1 MKTTQLVLGALM
13 SLVSPAV
20 VVAAPL
26 LRYTFEEASG
36 NALDSGD
43 APQTDAVFQ
52 GGAVRSSDTPSGT
65 GSSLDLRNDAPN
77 AQLVGQDAIDL
88 DGLSALTLT
97 TWLKLDSYSSGNNRL
112 LSKQFSGMNF
122 NGFSLN
128 MNATT
133 NDGPVGA
140 DNFRLGLFLG
150 SGVGLGSVFSSVD
163 VDATQWTFIAVTY
176 DSATGQTSFYTGGV
190 NTPVTQLGATQTF
203 AVNPGVIDGLA
214 ARFGVG
220 FTDAAPGADTS
231 AIGRQDDIRVYGT
244 VLTLAE
250 LNVARVENVPE
261 PGMPALVA
269 TALAG
274 AGLLRRRR

>member
-1 MKTTQLVLGALM
+1 MKTTQLVLGAVM
-13 SLVSPAV
+13 AFVSPTL

-26 LRYTFEEASG
+26 LRYTFDEASG
-36 NALDSGD
+36 NALDSGS

-52 GGAVRSSDTPSGT
+52 GGAVRSSDTPSGI

-77 AQLVGQDAIDL
+77 AQLVGQDAVDL

-97 TWLKLDSYSSGNNRL
+97 TWLKLDSYASGNNRL

-128 MNATT
+128 MNATP

-140 DNFRLGLFLG
+140 DNFKLGLFLG
-150 SGVGLGSVFSSVD
+150 SGVGVGSVFSSDD

-176 DSATGQTSFYTGGV
+176 DSATGQSSFYTGGV
-190 NTPVTQLGATQTF
+190 NAPVTQLGATQTF

-220 FTDAAPGADTS
+220 FTDAAPGANTS
-231 AIGRQDDIRVYGT
+231 AIGLQDDVRVYGRA
-244 VLTLAE
+244 LTLEE
-250 LNVARVENVPE
+250 LNVVRAENVPE
-261 PGMPALVA
+261 PGALALVA

-274 AGLLRRRR
+274 VGLLRRR

>member
-1 MKTTQLVLGALM
+1 MKTTQLVLGAVM
-13 SLVSPAV
+13 AFVSPAL

-26 LRYTFEEASG
+26 LRYTFDEASG

-43 APQTDAVFQ
+43 APQTDAAFQ
-52 GGAVRSSDTPSGT
+52 GGAVRSSDTPSGI

-97 TWLKLDSYSSGNNRL
+97 TWLKLDSYASGNNRL

-128 MNATT
+128 MNATP

-176 DSATGQTSFYTGGV
+176 DSATGQASFYTGGV
-190 NTPVTQLGATQTF
+190 NAPVTQLGATQTF

-214 ARFGVG
+214 ARFGAG
-220 FTDAAPGADTS
+220 FTDATPGANTS
-231 AIGRQDDIRVYGT
+231 AIGRQDDVRVYGT
-244 VLTLAE
+244 ALALEE
-250 LNVARVENVPE
+250 LNVVRVENVPE
-261 PGMPALVA
+261 PGTLALVA
-269 TALAG
+269 TALAVV
-274 AGLLRRRR
+274 GLLRRRW